1 VGVATDDTAKLSGSL
16 VAFDAQTGR
25 VVWQA
30 GDRVPSYA
38 SPVRATLAGV
48 DQVLAVEE
56 NYLTAYATADGQ
68 QLWQVDWPSSSSGA
82 AACSQPVPLSG
93 DRVLLTKG
101 YGTGARLVKVEL
113 ANDQWSVQ
121 TVWSAPVL
129 KTKFSNVLVR
139 DGYAYGI
146 DDIVLQCVDIETGKS
161 VWKKRRRPP
170 FGHGQNM
177 LVGDHIF
184 IISEEGEGILIEAN
198 HAEYV
203 ELASLPLIT
212 SEGITW
218 NNPAIAGDLLLVR
231 NDREAAAYRLPRQP
245 LQ

>member
-1 VGVATDDTAKLSGSL
+1 
-16 VAFDAQTGR
+16 
-25 VVWQA
+25 
-30 GDRVPSYA
+30 VPSYA